1 MPSGACFLS
10 DIRTHDYTSVIGRA
24 FGNFIVVRELGRGA
38 MGAVFIGYQ
47 KSLKRQVA
55 IKLLPKA
62 IARSES
68 ARQQF
73 RDEAETIAVLS
84 HPHIITIF
92 ESGEDDE
99 YFYQVMQLVE
109 GQDLARILAKLRR
122 HPVPT
127 RRILP
132 VQHTVRLVGEVLDG
146 LEFAHEEGVIHQDLK
161 PANILVDNRTGRALI
176 ADFGIAKTR
185 QIEFYAR
192 GLVVGTPQ
200 YLSPEQAAAEDTDR
214 RTDIY
219 SMGVIL
225 LELLAGRLPIRD
237 ESGKETVV
245 RKIQQPDTFFTQPPG
260 ACSAWIDAVMEGIIN
275 KATASDRNKRYVS
288 ARAFAQALRRWWDA
302 QQQRAAP

>member
-1 MPSGACFLS
+1 MGQISS
-10 DIRTHDYTSVIGRA
+10 HDYTSVIGRA

-62 IARSES
+62 LARSES

-73 RDEAETIAVLS
+73 RDEAETIAVLN

-109 GQDLARILAKLRR
+109 GRDLARILARLRR
-122 HPVPT
+122 HPVPG
-127 RRILP
+127 RRCLP
-132 VQHTVRLVGEVLDG
+132 VHHSIRLVGEVLDG
-146 LEFAHEEGVIHQDLK
+146 LEFAHQEGVIHQDLK
-161 PANILVDNRTGRALI
+161 PANILVDDRTGRALI

-200 YLSPEQAAAEDTDR
+200 YLSPEQASAEDTDR

-219 SMGVIL
+219 SVGVIL
-225 LELLAGRLPIRD
+225 FELLAGRLPVRN
-237 ESGKETVV
+237 ESGKQTVV
-245 RKIQQPDTFFTQPPG
+245 RKINQPDSFFTQAPS
-260 ACSAWIDAVMEGIIN
+260 ACSPWIDAAMEDIIF
-275 KATASDRNKRYVS
+275 KATASDRSKRFVS
-288 ARAFAQALRRWWDA
+288 ARAFAQSLQRWTEA
-302 QQQRAAP
+302 QQRRAAP

>member
-1 MPSGACFLS
+1 MS
-10 DIRTHDYTSVIGRA
+10 DIRSHDYTSVIGRA

-38 MGAVFIGYQ
+38 MGAVFVGYQ

-62 IARSES
+62 LARSES

-92 ESGEDDE
+92 ESGEDDD

-109 GQDLARILAKLRR
+109 GQDLARILSKLRR
-122 HPVPT
+122 HPVPA
-127 RRILP
+127 RRRLP
-132 VQHTVRLVGEVLDG
+132 LHHALRLVGEVLDG
-146 LEFAHEEGVIHQDLK
+146 LEFAHEEGVVHQDLK
-161 PANILVDNRTGRALI
+161 PANILVEDRSGRALI

-200 YLSPEQAAAEDTDR
+200 YLSPEQASAEDTDR

-219 SMGVIL
+219 AMGVIL
-225 LELLAGRLPIRD
+225 FELLAGTLPIRK
-237 ESGKETVV
+237 ESGRETVI
-245 RKIQQPDTFFTQPPG
+245 RKIKQPESFFLERPS
-260 ACSAWIDAVMEGIIN
+260 ACSPWIDGVMEGIIL
-275 KATASDRNKRYVS
+275 KATAPDRNRRYTS
-288 ARAFAQALRRWWDA
+288 ARAFGQAIKRWSET
-302 QQQRAAP
+302 QQRRVAP